1 MIYLVERGRPHGFS
15 EKSNFTARQNLFR
28 SLRESSS
35 LVYADKKLAQHSLTL
50 ISAAKHAMKRK
61 LNSEDVPE
69 VVMAEGGE
77 EQPATP
83 SKATFA
89 SLNLDARLLQ
99 AITKEKF
106 TEPTAVQAE
115 AVPLALSGKDILG
128 TSSDF
133 WRTRFLGLTISSS
146 IQDRLWQDPRL
157 PLPNHTLHPATKGIY
172 DKTSEGRFC
181 ADPGSHER
189 AGIPGHFD
197 HQDLHNF
204 LRARSSRRK
213 PHPERRHRRH
223 SCKAPGTTRYRDCYA
238 QQSKP
243 MDQQ

>member
-1 MIYLVERGRPHGFS
+1 
-15 EKSNFTARQNLFR
+15 
-28 SLRESSS
+28 
-35 LVYADKKLAQHSLTL
+35 
-50 ISAAKHAMKRK
+50 
-61 LNSEDVPE
+61 
-69 VVMAEGGE
+69 MAEGGE
-77 EQPATP
+77 EQPVTATN
-83 SKATFA
+83 ATFA

-128 TSSDF
+128 TSGNFS
-133 WRTRFLGLTISSS
+133 RTFFLGLKISSS
-146 IQDRLWQDPRL
+146 IQDRLRQDSRL
-157 PLPNHTLHPATKGIY
+157 PLPHHPLYSATKGVY
-172 DKTSEGRFC
+172 EKASEGRFR
-181 ADPGSHER
+181 ADSGTHER

-204 LRARSSRRK
+204 LRARCSRRK
-213 PHPERRHRRH
+213 PHPERGHRSH

>member
-1 MIYLVERGRPHGFS
+1 VIYLVEQGRPHGRS
-15 EKSNFTARQNLFR
+15 EKSNFTARQNFFR
-28 SLRESSS
+28 RLRESSS
-35 LVYADKKLAQHSLTL
+35 LVYADEKLDQDSLTL
-50 ISAAKHAMKRK
+50 ISPAKHTMKRK

-69 VVMAEGGE
+69 VVMAEGSE
-77 EQPATP
+77 EQAATAS

-128 TSSDF
+128 TFGDSCSTHF
-133 WRTRFLGLTISSS
+133 QGLTFSSS

-157 PLPNHTLHPATKGIY
+157 PLPHHPLHPTTKGLY
-172 DKTSEGRFC
+172 YKANEGSFR

-204 LRARSSRRK
+204 LRARSSRRE
-213 PHPERRHRRH
+213 PYPERGHRSH
-223 SCKAPGTTRYRDCYA
+223 SCETPGTTRYRNCYA
-238 QQSKP
+238 
-243 MDQQ
+243 

>member
-1 MIYLVERGRPHGFS
+1 VVKCEQVEVIYLVEQGRPHGCS
-15 EKSNFTARQNLFR
+15 EKSKFTARQNLFR

-35 LVYADKKLAQHSLTL
+35 LVHYSLTL
-50 ISAAKHAMKRK
+50 QPTAKLTMKRK

-69 VVMAEGGE
+69 VVMAEGSE
-77 EQPATP
+77 DQAATA

-133 WRTRFLGLTISSS
+133 
-146 IQDRLWQDPRL
+146 
-157 PLPNHTLHPATKGIY
+157 
-172 DKTSEGRFC
+172 C
-181 ADPGSHER
+181 
-189 AGIPGHFD
+189 
-197 HQDLHNF
+197 
-204 LRARSSRRK
+204 
-213 PHPERRHRRH
+213 
-223 SCKAPGTTRYRDCYA
+223 
-238 QQSKP
+238 
-243 MDQQ
+243 